1 MMPMTHRAARLA
13 KAKDTAAAQRRRYAD
28 AGPEMVRLLK
38 MARKRLLFGAEVEE
52 LDAVLKAVQP
62 KKEKR

>member
-1 MMPMTHRAARLA
+1 MAALERLA
-13 KAKDTAAAQRRRYAD
+13 QRDRYAD

-38 MARKRLLFGAEVEE
+38 LARRDFFGLWEKEAIN
-52 LDAVLKAVQP
+52 AVLKAVQP